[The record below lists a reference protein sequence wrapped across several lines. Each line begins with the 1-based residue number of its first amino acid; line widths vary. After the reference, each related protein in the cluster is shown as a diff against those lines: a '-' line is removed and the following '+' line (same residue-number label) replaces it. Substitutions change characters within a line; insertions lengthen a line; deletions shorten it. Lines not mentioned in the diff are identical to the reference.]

1 MQTLYNQIA
10 VNIRQL
16 DRREHQT
23 TRQVQ
28 TLDNQIDV
36 DIRQLDRCRHQ
47 TLDKQF
53 QEIILN
59 IQVMTLDNLIDYT
72 LDNLIGV
79 DKNASFLF
87 FIKVTSILLQVL
99 SNSTSRVL
107 EVYKNKCKTQKIV
120 QKYNLK
126 IKKKH
131 FERVLQCVYDYGV
144 CGGVNVYCR
153 LCQMIRRFLFFSM
166 YTGGGG

>member
-1 MQTLYNQIA
+1 M
-10 VNIRQL
+10 
-16 DRREHQT
+16 
-23 TRQVQ
+23 
-28 TLDNQIDV
+28 TLDNLIDY
-36 DIRQLDRCRHQ
+36 
-47 TLDKQF
+47 TLDNL
-53 QEIILN
+53 IDYTLDNLIDY
-59 IQVMTLDNLIDYT
+59 TLDNLIDYT

-126 IKKKH
+126 INKNI
-131 FERVLQCVYDYGV
+131 LSVYYSACMTTVYAGV
-144 CGGVNVYCR
+144 
-153 LCQMIRRFLFFSM
+153 
-166 YTGGGG
+166 

>member
-1 MQTLYNQIA
+1 M
-10 VNIRQL
+10 
-16 DRREHQT
+16 
-23 TRQVQ
+23 
-28 TLDNQIDV
+28 TLDNLIDY
-36 DIRQLDRCRHQ
+36 
-47 TLDKQF
+47 
-53 QEIILN
+53 
-59 IQVMTLDNLIDYT
+59 TLDNLIDYT

-126 IKKKH
+126 IKKNI
-131 FERVLQCVYDYGV
+131 LSVYYSACMTTVYAGV
-144 CGGVNVYCR
+144 
-153 LCQMIRRFLFFSM
+153 
-166 YTGGGG
+166 